1 MGNSRHREPSRVAR
15 KAEVEAMPTGVGAG
29 LRQRRE
35 ERRISLRQIAAITK
49 ISPGAL
55 EAIERDD
62 IKRLPGGI
70 FTRAFVRAY
79 AAELELD
86 PERTL
91 AAFLAQFPAADV
103 YPEAGAGDEHSG
115 RPSGFRMAAQAVIV
129 LLPLAALILW
139 ALLGTR
145 TRGAP
150 QALADAASLPG
161 PDATAAAVTRPAD
174 TAPAPEVMPAVHQT
188 GTMRVVLTMKSD
200 CWVSAVADSR
210 PVVERLLRAG
220 ESVELTATQS
230 IVLKAGDAA
239 AVALQINGETG
250 RSLGRAGE
258 VITTRIDP
266 SNVRDFLATP

>member
-1 MGNSRHREPSRVAR
+1 
-15 KAEVEAMPTGVGAG
+15 MPTGVGAG

-35 ERRISLRQIAAITK
+35 ERRISLRQIAATTK
-49 ISPGAL
+49 ISHGAL

-70 FTRAFVRAY
+70 FTRAFVRTY
-79 AAELELD
+79 ASELGLD

-91 AAFLAQFPAADV
+91 AEFLAQFPAADV
-103 YPEAGAGDEHSG
+103 DPEASVGDEQPQRSVL
-115 RPSGFRMAAQAVIV
+115 RMAAQAAVV

-139 ALLGTR
+139 AVLGTR
-145 TRGAP
+145 SREAQQ
-150 QALADAASLPG
+150 QALTETANRPAPDAA
-161 PDATAAAVTRPAD
+161 AAAVIHPVSDSAPRPQAV
-174 TAPAPEVMPAVHQT
+174 PAIREA
-188 GTMRVVLTMKSD
+188 GTIRVVLTMKSD
-200 CWVSAVADSR
+200 CWVSAMADSR

-230 IVLKAGDAA
+230 IVFKAGDAA
-239 AVALQINGETG
+239 AVTLQINGETG
-250 RSLGRAGE
+250 RSLGHPGQ

>member
-1 MGNSRHREPSRVAR
+1 
-15 KAEVEAMPTGVGAG
+15 MPTGVGAG

-35 ERRISLRQIAAITK
+35 ERRISLRQIAASTK

-79 AAELELD
+79 ATELDLD

-91 AAFLAQFPAADV
+91 AEFLAQFSAADV
-103 YPEAGAGDEHSG
+103 NPDATSHDEQAR
-115 RPSGFRMAAQAVIV
+115 RPGVLRLAAQAAVV

-139 ALLGTR
+139 AVLGMR
-145 TRGAP
+145 SRDAQQ
-150 QALADAASLPG
+150 QAVTEAASLPA
-161 PDATAAAVTRPAD
+161 PDATAAVIHPVSDAAV
-174 TAPAPEVMPAVHQT
+174 PEVVPAVHAT

-200 CWVSAVADSR
+200 CWVSAIADSR

-220 ESVELTATQS
+220 ESVELTATES
-230 IVLKAGDAA
+230 ILLKAGDAA
-239 AVALQINGETG
+239 AVTMQINGETG
-250 RSLGRAGE
+250 RSLGRAGQ
-258 VITTRIDP
+258 VVTTRIDP

>member
-1 MGNSRHREPSRVAR
+1 
-15 KAEVEAMPTGVGAG
+15 MPTGVGAG

-35 ERRISLRQIAAITK
+35 ERGVSLRQIAASTK
-49 ISPGAL
+49 ISHGAL

-79 AAELELD
+79 AEELDLD

-91 AAFLAQFPAADV
+91 AEFLAQFPGADV
-103 YPEAGAGDEHSG
+103 DPDASIGDPQAERSNVVH
-115 RPSGFRMAAQAVIV
+115 MAAQAAAV

-139 ALLGTR
+139 AVLGTR
-145 TRGAP
+145 SR
-150 QALADAASLPG
+150 DAQQLLTETASLPVA
-161 PDATAAAVTRPAD
+161 DATAAAVIHPASD
-174 TAPAPEVMPAVHQT
+174 SAPAPEVVPAVHGS

-200 CWVSAVADSR
+200 CWVSAIADSR
-210 PVVERLLRAG
+210 PVVERLLHAG

-230 IVLKAGDAA
+230 IVFRAGDAA
-239 AVALQINGETG
+239 AVTMQINGETG
-250 RSLGRAGE
+250 RSLGRPGQ

>member
-1 MGNSRHREPSRVAR
+1 
-15 KAEVEAMPTGVGAG
+15 MPTGVGAG

-35 ERRISLRQIAAITK
+35 ERGISLRQIAAITR

-79 AAELELD
+79 TEELQLD

-91 AAFLAQFPAADV
+91 AEFLAQFPSDDV
-103 YPEAGAGDEHSG
+103 DSGTSDVDEQPE
-115 RPSGFRMAAQAVIV
+115 RPNVLRVAAQLAVV
-129 LLPLAALILW
+129 VLPLAALILW
-139 ALLGTR
+139 AVLGMRAREQQQVATDAIAE
-145 TRGAP
+145 AP
-150 QALADAASLPG
+150 
-161 PDATAAAVTRPAD
+161 PDATSAAVLHPAS
-174 TAPAPEVMPAVHQT
+174 APTPEAVPAMHEP

-200 CWVSAVADSR
+200 CWVSAIADSR

-230 IVLKAGDAA
+230 IVFKAGDAA
-239 AVALQINGETG
+239 AVALSINGEAG

-258 VITTRIDP
+258 VVTTRIEP
-266 SNVRDFLATP
+266 SNLRDFLATP

>member
-1 MGNSRHREPSRVAR
+1 
-15 KAEVEAMPTGVGAG
+15 MPTGVGAG
-29 LRQRRE
+29 LRRRRE
-35 ERRISLRQIAAITK
+35 ERRISLRQIAASTK
-49 ISPGAL
+49 ISPSAL

-79 AAELELD
+79 ASELDLD

-91 AAFLAQFPAADV
+91 AEFLAQFPAADAD
-103 YPEAGAGDEHSG
+103 PEASVDDQQRG
-115 RPSGFRMAAQAVIV
+115 RSNVLRTAAQAAVV

-139 ALLGTR
+139 AVLGTR
-145 TRGAP
+145 SRDAQQ
-150 QALADAASLPG
+150 QALTEAAGVPAR
-161 PDATAAAVTRPAD
+161 DATASAVIHPQTD
-174 TAPAPEVMPAVHQT
+174 SAPVPEVVSAMHER
-188 GTMRVVLTMKSD
+188 GTIRIVLTMKTD
-200 CWVSAVADSR
+200 CWVSATADSR

-230 IVLKAGDAA
+230 IVFKAGDAA
-239 AVALQINGETG
+239 AVTMQINGETG
-250 RSLGRAGE
+250 RSLGRAGQ

>member
-1 MGNSRHREPSRVAR
+1 
-15 KAEVEAMPTGVGAG
+15 MPTGVGAG

-35 ERRISLRQIAAITK
+35 DRRISLRQIAASTK
-49 ISPGAL
+49 ISHGAL

-79 AAELELD
+79 AEELDLD

-91 AAFLAQFPAADV
+91 AEFLAQFPAADV
-103 YPEAGAGDEHSG
+103 DPDASIGDQQPERSNML
-115 RPSGFRMAAQAVIV
+115 RMAAQAAAV

-139 ALLGTR
+139 AVLGTR
-145 TRGAP
+145 SR
-150 QALADAASLPG
+150 DAQQPLTETASLPAA
-161 PDATAAAVTRPAD
+161 DATAAAVIHPASD
-174 TAPAPEVMPAVHQT
+174 SAPAPEVVPAMRGA

-200 CWVSAVADSR
+200 CWVSATADSR

-230 IVLKAGDAA
+230 IVFRAGDAA
-239 AVALQINGETG
+239 AVTMQINGETG
-250 RSLGRAGE
+250 RSLGRAGQ

-266 SNVRDFLATP
+266 SNLRDFLATP

>member
-1 MGNSRHREPSRVAR
+1 
-15 KAEVEAMPTGVGAG
+15 MPTGVGAG

-35 ERRISLRQIAAITK
+35 ERRVSLRQIAASTK

-79 AAELELD
+79 ASELDLD

-91 AAFLAQFPAADV
+91 AEFLAQFPSADV
-103 YPEAGAGDEHSG
+103 DPEASVSHQQPERSNVL
-115 RPSGFRMAAQAVIV
+115 RTAAQAAVV

-139 ALLGTR
+139 AVLGTR
-145 TRGAP
+145 SRDAQQ
-150 QALADAASLPG
+150 QALEMASLPA
-161 PDATAAAVTRPAD
+161 PDATTAAVIHPISD
-174 TAPAPEVMPAVHQT
+174 PAPEAVPAMRER
-188 GTMRVVLTMKSD
+188 GSMRVVLTMKSD
-200 CWVSAVADSR
+200 CWVSAMADSR

-220 ESVELTATQS
+220 ESVELNAMQS
-230 IVLKAGDAA
+230 IVFKAGDAA
-239 AVALQINGETG
+239 AITMQINGEMG
-250 RSLGRAGE
+250 RSLGRAGQ

>member
-1 MGNSRHREPSRVAR
+1 
-15 KAEVEAMPTGVGAG
+15 MPAGVGAG

-35 ERRISLRQIAAITK
+35 ERRISLRQIAATTK
-49 ISPGAL
+49 IASGAL

-79 AAELELD
+79 ATELDLD

-91 AAFLAQFPAADV
+91 AEFLAQFPAADV
-103 YPEAGAGDEHSG
+103 DPGSSIGDQQPEGVNVL
-115 RPSGFRMAAQAVIV
+115 RTAARAAAV
-129 LLPLAALILW
+129 LLPLVALILW
-139 ALLGTR
+139 AVLGAR
-145 TRGAP
+145 SRDAQ
-150 QALADAASLPG
+150 QALTEKANLPA
-161 PDATAAAVTRPAD
+161 PNATAAAVIHPASNS
-174 TAPAPEVMPAVHQT
+174 APASEIVPAIHEA
-188 GTMRVVLTMKSD
+188 GAIRIVLTMKSD
-200 CWVSAVADSR
+200 CWVSAIADSR

-230 IVLKAGDAA
+230 IVFRAGDAA
-239 AVALQINGETG
+239 AITLQINGETG
-250 RSLGRAGE
+250 RAGQ

>member
-1 MGNSRHREPSRVAR
+1 
-15 KAEVEAMPTGVGAG
+15 MPTGVGAG
-29 LRQRRE
+29 LRRRRE
-35 ERRISLRQIAAITK
+35 ERHISLRQIAASTK

-79 AAELELD
+79 ASELDLD

-91 AAFLAQFPAADV
+91 AEFLAQFPAADGDS
-103 YPEAGAGDEHSG
+103 EASVGDKQQERSNVL
-115 RPSGFRMAAQAVIV
+115 RMAAQAAVV

-139 ALLGTR
+139 AVLGTR
-145 TRGAP
+145 SRGAQQ
-150 QALADAASLPG
+150 QALETASLPP
-161 PDATAAAVTRPAD
+161 PDAAAAAVIHPVSD
-174 TAPAPEVMPAVHQT
+174 PAPGAEVGPARHER
-188 GTMRVVLTMKSD
+188 GTIRVVLTMKSD
-200 CWVSAVADSR
+200 CWGSAMADSR

-220 ESVELTATQS
+220 ESVELTAMQS
-230 IVLKAGDAA
+230 IVFKAGDAA
-239 AVALQINGETG
+239 AITMQINGETG
-250 RSLGRAGE
+250 RSLGRAGQ